1 MSSIKKWD
9 NGVYKWDVTE
19 ASRALNPWLKNFGR
33 DRYTYSEEIRGTTTR
48 HFYNNEAKICHGYPK
63 TAWLQLALIYAA
75 GLYTAKEQGI
85 VKKGVYFQRY
95 WRAHYFDWLLFLR
108 RGSIYGMGGGL
119 FIGILTFG
127 YPITS
132 IRRVVSKYN
141 RYFVMR
147 KPDQFNKETSYFINH

>member
-1 MSSIKKWD
+1 M
-9 NGVYKWDVTE
+9 
-19 ASRALNPWLKNFGR
+19 ALV
-33 DRYTYSEEIRGTTTR
+33 
-48 HFYNNEAKICHGYPK
+48 
-63 TAWLQLALIYAA
+63 YAA